1 MSNFLLHSAKARYQ
15 RGSMHYLQRDE
26 RREGI
31 MQAAMRL
38 ALRGGF
44 SAMTVRQIARE
55 AQVAAGQLHH
65 HFASIGELNSQVFI
79 RLIREM
85 LDMPLVAEDASWRE
99 RLFSMIGSEDGRLEP
114 YIRLWREGQVL
125 ADSDPDIKA
134 AYLLTMTMWHAE
146 TVAIVEQGLACGEFH
161 STEPPADIAWRFIAL
176 VCGLDGIYALGTQT
190 LDETAFSRYVNKM
203 ITLELF

>member
-1 MSNFLLHSAKARYQ
+1 
-15 RGSMHYLQRDE
+15 
-26 RREGI
+26 

-44 SAMTVRQIARE
+44 AAMTVRQIARE
-55 AQVAAGQLHH
+55 AQVAAGQLNH
-65 HFASIGELNSQVFI
+65 HFTSIGELKAQVFI

-134 AYLLTMTMWHAE
+134 AYLLTMNMWHAE
-146 TVAIVEQGLACGEFH
+146 TVAIIEQGLASGEFR
-161 STEPPADIAWRFIAL
+161 SAEPAADIAWRFIAL
-176 VCGLDGIYALGTQT
+176 VCGLDGIYALDAQA
-190 LDETAFSRYVNKM
+190 LDEAAFSRYVNKM

>member
-44 SAMTVRQIARE
+44 RAMTVRQIARE

-65 HFASIGELNSQVFI
+65 HFASIGELKSQVFI

>member
-1 MSNFLLHSAKARYQ
+1 
-15 RGSMHYLQRDE
+15 MHYLQRDE

-65 HFASIGELNSQVFI
+65 HFASIGELKSQVFI

-99 RLFSMIGSEDGRLEP
+99 RLFSMIGSEDAEP
-114 YIRLWREGQVL
+114 I
-125 ADSDPDIKA
+125 S
-134 AYLLTMTMWHAE
+134 
-146 TVAIVEQGLACGEFH
+146 ACGGKARYW
-161 STEPPADIAWRFIAL
+161 P
-176 VCGLDGIYALGTQT
+176 
-190 LDETAFSRYVNKM
+190 TATRTSKRP
-203 ITLELF
+203 TC

>member
-1 MSNFLLHSAKARYQ
+1 
-15 RGSMHYLQRDE
+15 
-26 RREGI
+26 

-44 SAMTVRQIARE
+44 AAMTVRQIARE

-65 HFASIGELNSQVFI
+65 HFTSIGELKAQVFI

-114 YIRLWREGQVL
+114 YIRLWREGQVQEL
-125 ADSDPDIKA
+125 EENKQLLHDSDPDIKA
-134 AYLLTMTMWHAE
+134 AYLLTMNMWHAE
-146 TVAIVEQGLACGEFH
+146 TVAIIEQGLASGEFR
-161 STEPPADIAWRFIAL
+161 SAEPAADIAWRFIAL
-176 VCGLDGIYALGTQT
+176 VCGLDGIYALDAQA
-190 LDETAFSRYVNKM
+190 LDEAAFSRYVNKM

>member
-1 MSNFLLHSAKARYQ
+1 
-15 RGSMHYLQRDE
+15 
-26 RREGI
+26 

-44 SAMTVRQIARE
+44 AAMTVRQIARE

-65 HFASIGELNSQVFI
+65 FTSIGELKAQVFI

-125 ADSDPDIKA
+125 ADSDPG
-134 AYLLTMTMWHAE
+134 H
-146 TVAIVEQGLACGEFH
+146 QSGL
-161 STEPPADIAWRFIAL
+161 PADH
-176 VCGLDGIYALGTQT
+176 
-190 LDETAFSRYVNKM
+190 EYVACRDRRHHQAGPRQRRIPQPSN
-203 ITLELF
+203 T

>member
-1 MSNFLLHSAKARYQ
+1 M
-15 RGSMHYLQRDE
+15 
-26 RREGI
+26 
-31 MQAAMRL
+31 
-38 ALRGGF
+38 
-44 SAMTVRQIARE
+44 
-55 AQVAAGQLHH
+55 AAGQLHH
-65 HFASIGELNSQVFI
+65 HFTSIGELKAQVFI

-134 AYLLTMTMWHAE
+134 AYLLTMNMWHAE
-146 TVAIVEQGLACGEFH
+146 TVAIIEQGLASGEFR
-161 STEPPADIAWRFIAL
+161 SAEPAADIAAL
-176 VCGLDGIYALGTQT
+176 YRHGVRPRRDLCAGRAGLDEA
-190 LDETAFSRYVNKM
+190 AFSRYVNKM

>member
-1 MSNFLLHSAKARYQ
+1 
-15 RGSMHYLQRDE
+15 
-26 RREGI
+26 

-44 SAMTVRQIARE
+44 AAMTVRQIARE

-65 HFASIGELNSQVFI
+65 HFTSIGELKAQVFI

-125 ADSDPDIKA
+125 ADSDDHE
-134 AYLLTMTMWHAE
+134 Y
-146 TVAIVEQGLACGEFH
+146 VACRDRRHHRAGPRQRRISVG
-161 STEPPADIAWRFIAL
+161 
-176 VCGLDGIYALGTQT
+176 
-190 LDETAFSRYVNKM
+190 
-203 ITLELF
+203 